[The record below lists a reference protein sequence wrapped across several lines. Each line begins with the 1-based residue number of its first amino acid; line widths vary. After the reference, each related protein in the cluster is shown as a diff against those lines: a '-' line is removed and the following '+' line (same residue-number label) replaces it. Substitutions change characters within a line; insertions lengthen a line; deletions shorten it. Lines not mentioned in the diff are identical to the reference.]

1 MLDEVNIL
9 ELVDEKN
16 RVDVSEGVPNGLVH
30 VDEPRLGPTCKRL
43 GISFAKAIVGKKEFI
58 KRGTLHTASV
68 CSGIVIKTI
77 DEQNIRKALEER
89 VAKKKAKTARLSV
102 LSAIFTLNRR
112 AKRCRDLA
120 QLYYQE
126 SMHGLAG
133 KHKREKERIYM
144 LKGQV
149 LAHLLVEERLKVTG
163 VHQFQ
168 GGNFAE
174 VLEGEGYRF
183 HRPCP
188 QPDDP
193 ETVILLESIESK
205 PKGSK
210 EPTIETAFE
219 VVQRFLAGKE
229 RIAVYEWPARTNRRS
244 RYYHDEDDKDEYE
257 FDDEDIEG
265 FLDDYRDELSRSY
278 DQ

>member
-1 MLDEVNIL
+1 MFDEVNIL

-30 VDEPRLGPTCKRL
+30 VDEPRLGPTFKRL
-43 GISFAKAIVGKKEFI
+43 GIPFAKAIVGKKVFR
-58 KRGTLHTASV
+58 KRGRLQTGSI
-68 CSGIVIKTI
+68 CSGIVIRAI
-77 DEQNIRKALEER
+77 DEQNIRSALDER
-89 VAKKKAKTARLSV
+89 LAKKKARTARLSV

-120 QLYYQE
+120 QLYYQAN
-126 SMHGLAG
+126 MHGLAG
-133 KHKREKERIYM
+133 KYKREKERIYV

-188 QPDDP
+188 QPAAP

-205 PKGSK
+205 PKESS

-219 VVQRFLAGKE
+219 AVQRFLSGKE
-229 RIAVYEWPARTNRRS
+229 RTSVYEWTPRTYRPS
-244 RYYHDEDDKDEYE
+244 RYDHYKSDEDKYTDAD
-257 FDDEDIEG
+257 FEG
-265 FLDDYRDELSRSY
+265 FVDDYRERQSNSY
-278 DQ
+278 DE

>member
-1 MLDEVNIL
+1 MLNVVGIC
-9 ELVDEKN
+9 ELVDAKN
-16 RVDVSEGVPNGLVH
+16 RVDVSEGVPHGLVH
-30 VDEPRLGPTCKRL
+30 VDGPRLGPICKRL
-43 GISFAKAIVGKKEFI
+43 GIPFAKAIVGKKVFR
-58 KRGTLHTASV
+58 KRGTPHTASV
-68 CSGIVIKTI
+68 CSGIVIKAI

-89 VAKKKAKTARLSV
+89 VAKKKARTARLSV

-120 QLYYQE
+120 QHYYQE
-126 SMHGLAG
+126 NMHGLAG
-133 KHKREKERIYM
+133 KHKREKERIYL

-193 ETVILLESIESK
+193 ETAILWKVSNQN
-205 PKGSK
+205 P
-210 EPTIETAFE
+210 
-219 VVQRFLAGKE
+219 R
-229 RIAVYEWPARTNRRS
+229 NRKNQ
-244 RYYHDEDDKDEYE
+244 H
-257 FDDEDIEG
+257 
-265 FLDDYRDELSRSY
+265 
-278 DQ
+278 